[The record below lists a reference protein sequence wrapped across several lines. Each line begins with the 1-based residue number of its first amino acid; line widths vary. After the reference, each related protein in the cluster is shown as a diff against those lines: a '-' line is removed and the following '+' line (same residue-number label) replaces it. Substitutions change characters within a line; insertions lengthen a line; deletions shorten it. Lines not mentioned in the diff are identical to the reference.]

1 MVLGKS
7 TIQRQHYYEIPKELS
22 NIYMKIA
29 QEDKT
34 LMDKWETKRKIKE
47 ILMKRFAEYRQ
58 RCEKSCIKIDPQ
70 GKIFHF
76 DFEHKFFIRN
86 LQCFR

>member
-1 MVLGKS
+1 MKIFGKDYVCKTLWS
-7 TIQRQHYYEIPKELS
+7 LENQQYKAQHYYEIPKELS

-47 ILMKRFAEYRQ
+47 TLMKRFAEYR
-58 RCEKSCIKIDPQ
+58 
-70 GKIFHF
+70 
-76 DFEHKFFIRN
+76 
-86 LQCFR
+86 

>member
-7 TIQRQHYYEIPKELS
+7 TKQSTTLCDDTPKGLS

-34 LMDKWETKRKIKE
+34 LIDKWETKRKIKE
-47 ILMKRFAEYRQ
+47 ILLKRFAEYRQ
-58 RCEKSCIKIDPQ
+58 RCEK
-70 GKIFHF
+70 
-76 DFEHKFFIRN
+76 N
-86 LQCFR
+86 LYYN